1 MPKIQKLENK
11 TYDRLVKEGYIIFP
25 PGTRFLKEEGAID
38 FGPAEPLLLTT
49 DPSITGKPVMDKKAS
64 RVGKPSVRSSLST
77 NQQESPENT
86 HESVRIKDKHP
97 LADFQ
102 ISTPQP
108 GSDDSR
114 VVRLGQFTCE
124 NGTLREAV
132 EDVLMKAFA
141 PVGVS
146 SAERNNVAELIEFI
160 STLPDHPHRTQILNI
175 LKSSNEV
182 QGKPEGEVKEQ

>member
-11 TYDRLVKEGYIIFP
+11 TYDRLVKEGFIIFP

-86 HESVRIKDKHP
+86 HESVRIKDPHP
-97 LADFQ
+97 LADLR
-102 ISTPQP
+102 IDALNNSVKMGAYASIKP
-108 GSDDSR
+108 
-114 VVRLGQFTCE
+114 
-124 NGTLREAV
+124 TLREAT
-132 EDVLMKAFA
+132 EEVLRLAFNLK
-141 PVGVS
+141 VS
-146 SAERNNVAELIEFI
+146 FDPSGNTKMFYDYVL
-160 STLPDHPHRTQILNI
+160 TLPDHPHRTQILNI
-175 LKSSNEV
+175 LK
-182 QGKPEGEVKEQ
+182 PEGEVKEQ